1 MRLNNVDSVKNFS
14 GFSPVYVADRKRV
27 KAYRRNNFDLEGLHD
42 HGGFWVTN
50 EVTVALGSD
59 VSRKRAIKTPRHI
72 IKRIEYDRK
81 RGTLKIMAA
90 IFHRCLELRH
100 GTPLEKQRDFRSS

>member
-1 MRLNNVDSVKNFS
+1 MRLDNVDSVKNFS

-50 EVTVALGSD
+50 EVICRIGE
-59 VSRKRAIKTPRHI
+59 R
-72 IKRIEYDRK
+72 RIEKASHQNPTARNK
-81 RGTLKIMAA
+81 
-90 IFHRCLELRH
+90 EN
-100 GTPLEKQRDFRSS
+100 